1 MNDVLRDVRALCT
14 VAIPLNQPVVH
25 CEYEYDHVVKSTP
38 LREDICTAWDKVSCQ
53 IRQGPSGPAF
63 RTRAG
68 GALGTT
74 GHNRS
79 QYHNQVHQ
87 EGQKNENQV

>member
-1 MNDVLRDVRALCT
+1 MLECGIKLFEMARAITEL
-14 VAIPLNQPVVH
+14 Q
-25 CEYEYDHVVKSTP
+25 YECALSGYRQSH
-38 LREDICTAWDKVSCQ
+38 
-53 IRQGPSGPAF
+53 IRKGPSGPAF

-87 EGQKNENQV
+87 ECQQNENQV